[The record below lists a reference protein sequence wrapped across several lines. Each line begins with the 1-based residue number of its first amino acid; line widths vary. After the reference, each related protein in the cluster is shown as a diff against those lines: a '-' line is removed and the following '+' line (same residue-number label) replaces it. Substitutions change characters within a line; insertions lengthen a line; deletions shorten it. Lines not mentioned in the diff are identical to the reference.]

1 MDGSKADLGMG
12 GASDGVAGVRP
23 GRIAVGLWRLAWP
36 VLLACLLLGP
46 GSASRAGE
54 PDPAALLAAV
64 TERLVEEAAGH
75 AQDYR
80 RDPGRARALAEDLL
94 APLVDFSGI
103 ARRVLGAHGRAAAP
117 DQLDRFAAEYR
128 EFVVNTLATGFV
140 EQIER
145 VARYGQ
151 GVRFLPTRW
160 SDEGRSAAAVRGRV
174 SLEGGLPL
182 EVDFRVR
189 QVGGLWKVYD
199 VVVAGVSLVQA
210 NQAAFARELDA
221 AGVEGLTARLSAHN
235 RSVEQRATGT
245 RACCG

>member
-1 MDGSKADLGMG
+1 M
-12 GASDGVAGVRP
+12 GVASAATGTGKELV
-23 GRIAVGLWRLAWP
+23 ASGLARWVWPFLLAW
-36 VLLACLLLGP
+36 LLLP
-46 GSASRAGE
+46 WSASRAE
-54 PDPAALLAAV
+54 PADPAALLAAV
-64 TERLVEEAAGH
+64 TEQLVEEAARH

-80 RDPGRARALAEDLL
+80 RDPGRARTLAEDLL
-94 APLVDFSGI
+94 APLVDFTGI
-103 ARRVLGAHGRAAAP
+103 ARRVLGAHGRGVAP
-117 DQLDRFAAEYR
+117 DQLDRFTAEYR
-128 EFVVNTLATGFV
+128 QFVVNTLASGFV

-151 GVRFLPTRW
+151 TVRFLPTRW

-210 NQAAFARELDA
+210 NQSAFARELES

-235 RSVEQRATGT
+235 RAVEQRATGA